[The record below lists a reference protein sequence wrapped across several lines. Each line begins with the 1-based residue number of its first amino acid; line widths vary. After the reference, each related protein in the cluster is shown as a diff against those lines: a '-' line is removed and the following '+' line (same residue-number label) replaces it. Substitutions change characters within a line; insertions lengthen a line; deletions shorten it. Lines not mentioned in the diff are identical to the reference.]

1 MSAEPSDIAAAVR
14 QQALSLVLPV
24 REGQGERLAELLR
37 ERRRAVQQA
46 LRRVTTLHFGRFVV
60 LPPEHGAAA
69 PHQLAFESN
78 FDGELG
84 PHLDELCHA
93 LGPLLDEIFGSCE
106 CSASSSRRSEF
117 KEFVVRESLRANAFY
132 AAHPGLSLKVI
143 HNDRALRRAA
153 ERYLAER
160 QRAGDLGS
168 QGALALAR
176 ELQAH
181 VLGVA
186 ATADGLYVGSVERW
200 LPAVSGGALA
210 VALARPLQFLWA
222 FLLAPIFELRDR
234 FVARN
239 VSDAAEIRRR
249 RDEIGLD
256 EDRLQQNALTHL
268 VAIKPGRYRYAV
280 LRLMLRI
287 ADALA
292 TVGAQESRLGSLET
306 IHFARWLILPDRR
319 LLFLSN
325 YDGSWEAYLGDFI
338 DKASKGLTMI
348 WTNTRLFP
356 KTRLLLW
363 QGAADEEA
371 FKRWTRS
378 HQLPTQIWYT
388 AYPDLSVADVLDNA
402 RLRELLA
409 SDLDETRARTLLGVL

>member
-1 MSAEPSDIAAAVR
+1 VSAEPSDIAAAVR

-24 REGQGERLAELLR
+24 REGQGERLGELLR

-60 LPPEHGAAA
+60 LPPEQGAAG
-69 PHQLAFESN
+69 PHQLVFESN

-93 LGPLLDEIFGSCE
+93 LGPALDEIFSSCE
-106 CSASSSRRSEF
+106 RAVNSSRRSEF
-117 KEFVVRESLRANAFY
+117 KQFVVRESLRARAFY
-132 AAHPGLSLKVI
+132 AAHSGLSVKVI

-153 ERYLAER
+153 ESYLADR

-186 ATADGLYVGSVERW
+186 LPVDNLYVGSVERW
-200 LPAVSGGALA
+200 LPAVSGGVLA

-234 FVARN
+234 FALGN
-239 VSDAAEIRRR
+239 ATDAPEIRRR

-256 EDRLQQNALTHL
+256 EDRLQQNGLTHL
-268 VAIKPGRYRYAV
+268 VAIKPGRYRHTV

-292 TVGAQESRLGSLET
+292 TFGAQDSRLGSLET
-306 IHFARWLILPDRR
+306 IHFARWLILPDHR

-356 KTRLLLW
+356 KTRFLLW
-363 QGAADEEA
+363 QGATDEEA

-378 HQLPTQIWYT
+378 HQLPTQIWYS
-388 AYPDLSVADVLDNA
+388 AYPDLSVADVLHNA

-409 SDLDETRARTLLGVL
+409 SELDETHARALLEVL